1 MPTDFYF
8 FSCRWTEK
16 LDCKKSEKAT
26 NQDKEIH
33 HKFLLFPKLKR
44 KKKEKKINKH
54 KLTGKLGES
63 KRGRNFTRGGGNE
76 ELQRVFLN
84 LNIKLII

>member
-8 FSCRWTEK
+8 FSCRWAEE
-16 LDCKKSEKAT
+16 LVYKKSEKAT

-44 KKKEKKINKH
+44 KKKQKTKNKTKK
-54 KLTGKLGES
+54 
-63 KRGRNFTRGGGNE
+63 NE
-76 ELQRVFLN
+76 HT
-84 LNIKLII
+84 